1 LPDRIKKGRPGNDKD
16 NEKKEEEEGPVRG
29 PSPVIIIIAA
39 AVVILL
45 IIGGIYFF
53 ASSGSKVGSLAV
65 GNIDKDYEMISFDV
79 IATPSGFGEYSGDVT
94 VDIYFEQVEEPLFS
108 DTVRVNNGRGY
119 EEVSYTDFIWSNGE
133 YTVTAKG
140 DGKESSN
147 TFTIHNVVTDIVV
160 EWQGLNSDE
169 TMLTPEMQVEVNIT
183 YMFGTSMR
191 PMSSIPQG
199 YEFNGK
205 VEKPDGS
212 DITIS
217 SSEFSPSLL
226 KLQKLVDHTKVGEY
240 TLTGTLENT
249 FCKSDSPY
257 RTISLGND
265 EKFYF
270 DSDPFAMVGPDIT
283 AYLANGEVEVTLDG
297 SNSWDDGTITEYNWD
312 FGDGQNGTSSQPS
325 IKHIYT
331 EEGVYYV
338 SLLVKD
344 NSGRTSSGQGGTS
357 TSLKVTINA

>member
-1 LPDRIKKGRPGNDKD
+1 MPDRTRKGRPDNDKEK
-16 NEKKEEEEGPVRG
+16 EKKDEEEPTRG

-39 AVVILL
+39 AVVVLL

-65 GNIDKDYEMISFDV
+65 GNIDKDSDMITFDV
-79 IATPSGFGEYSGDVT
+79 IATPSGFGDYTGDVT
-94 VDIYFEQVEEPLFS
+94 VDITFEQVEEVLFS
-108 DTVRVNNGRGY
+108 DTVRINDGRGY
-119 EEVSYTDFIWSNGE
+119 EEVLYTDFMWGNGE

-147 TFTIHNVVTDIVV
+147 TFTIRNVVTDLVV
-160 EWQGLNSDE
+160 EWSGLNSDE
-169 TMLTPEMQVEVNIT
+169 TMSTPEMQVEVNIS
-183 YMFGTSMR
+183 YMFGTSTR
-191 PMSSIPQG
+191 PMSSLPQG

-205 VEKPDGS
+205 IETPDGS
-212 DITIS
+212 EITIS

-226 KLQKLVDHTKVGEY
+226 KLQKRVDHTTVGEY
-240 TLTGTLENT
+240 TLTGTLVNT

-257 RTISLGND
+257 RTLTVGDNNAY
-265 EKFYF
+265 YF
-270 DSDPFAMVGPDIT
+270 DSNPFALVGPDIT
-283 AYLANGEVEVTLDG
+283 ANLANGEAEVTFDA
-297 SNSWDDGTITEYNWD
+297 SNSWDDGTITEYSWD

-325 IKHIYT
+325 IKHKYT

-344 NSGRTSSGQGGTS
+344 DSGRTSSGQGGTS